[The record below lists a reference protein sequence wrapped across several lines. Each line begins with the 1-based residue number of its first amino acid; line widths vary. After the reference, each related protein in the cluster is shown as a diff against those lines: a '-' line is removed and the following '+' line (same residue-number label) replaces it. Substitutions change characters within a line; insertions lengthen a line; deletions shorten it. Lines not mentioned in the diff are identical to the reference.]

1 MVTPSSQ
8 THTGSNTT
16 AILGGGEE
24 GTKGSKKKEQDPGGS
39 AAGGG
44 GGGRVTK
51 LKPTSVARVPR
62 VLPPTS
68 PHALC
73 PSIDLITP
81 PSRHLPPP
89 PSFSALSS
97 LPPAPRHPSPT
108 IGHVSTRTQALPH
121 APVVLFYLARGGGWG
136 GFGLDCLVLLMA
148 RTPMH

>member
-1 MVTPSSQ
+1 M
-8 THTGSNTT
+8 
-16 AILGGGEE
+16 
-24 GTKGSKKKEQDPGGS
+24 GTKRSKKKEQDPGGS
-39 AAGGG
+39 ADGG

-89 PSFSALSS
+89 PSFSAPSS
-97 LPPAPRHPSPT
+97 LPPAPSTSVTDHRACIYPHTGAPT
-108 IGHVSTRTQALPH
+108 RSSSS
-121 APVVLFYLARGGGWG
+121 FYIARGGGWG
-136 GFGLDCLVLLMA
+136 GLGWVGFGLDCLVLLMA

>member
-1 MVTPSSQ
+1 M
-8 THTGSNTT
+8 
-16 AILGGGEE
+16 
-24 GTKGSKKKEQDPGGS
+24 
-39 AAGGG
+39 
-44 GGGRVTK
+44 K

-108 IGHVSTRTQALPH
+108 IGHVSTRTQALLH

-136 GFGLDCLVLLMA
+136 GLGCGGFRLDCLVLLMA
-148 RTPMH
+148 RTPMHQLILLQCCSASQYASRVCFYLPCAAQRELHREA